1 MQESLSLW
9 SSTLGLDKKY
19 GFLTAGQS
27 YRVVQPF
34 IDFDKCVH
42 LAGEQW
48 QFVGT
53 SFLARDDGRTWYV
66 ARRRLAG
73 AIEDLPLA
81 AGKDAG
87 LGALV
92 RKRYR
97 NSQSQNL
104 IAKAVL
110 PGHADFAAFLG

>member
-42 LAGEQW
+42 LAGEQC

-66 ARRRLAG
+66 SIDG
-73 AIEDLPLA
+73 A
-81 AGKDAG
+81 
-87 LGALV
+87 ALH
-92 RKRYR
+92 KGT
-97 NSQSQNL
+97 
-104 IAKAVL
+104 AKVFVAHMTPPMPVQWRAQRS
-110 PGHADFAAFLG
+110 PGMRTLRHS